1 MSTVVTA
8 AREAISYFLSDA
20 DNAEIIRHIES
31 RLGISK
37 KYIENSYCRYAMD
50 SLTSSN
56 EIYNDVGIHVAMW
69 IEYQA
74 QNGLHEKRQFVVL
87 NELERWQPKTI
98 ADVGFGG
105 PTKYL
110 RDYVLSRSLTTA
122 TLFEKYQAALDV
134 GRTVMDYWSSQY
146 AKKVQFELHDMDQDP
161 PIEGFDCYLMLD
173 SIEHTSNP
181 TRYLAETVAAA
192 HEDAIFLFHI
202 PIGPLIAS
210 HSIAWANQC
219 DAKNW
224 LVATGLLVGHTEII
238 LPNISVDHFSS
249 GAVTLENLFVVAHK
263 R

>member
-98 ADVGFGG
+98 
-105 PTKYL
+105 L
-110 RDYVLSRSLTTA
+110 ISH
-122 TLFEKYQAALDV
+122 QAQP
-134 GRTVMDYWSSQY
+134 RPWQ
-146 AKKVQFELHDMDQDP
+146 
-161 PIEGFDCYLMLD
+161 
-173 SIEHTSNP
+173 
-181 TRYLAETVAAA
+181 R
-192 HEDAIFLFHI
+192 
-202 PIGPLIAS
+202 
-210 HSIAWANQC
+210 
-219 DAKNW
+219 
-224 LVATGLLVGHTEII
+224 
-238 LPNISVDHFSS
+238 ISVAQTVSEAIVYLQIEC
-249 GAVTLENLFVVAHK
+249 GAVVL